1 MQARTSP
8 NKPNSENNHNDLM
21 AFFNA
26 VDEVFFTSDFI
37 DSKIVRIS
45 DACENLFGYTAEDFR
60 DNYLLWRELVHPEDQ
75 HIVSNQNEL
84 LQSGT
89 LVNSQY
95 RIIHKDSSIKWV
107 EKKISPILDNKGRLV
122 RLDGVLRD
130 ITERKEDEV
139 QHRNSESLYRNI
151 IETAQEGIWTIDEFE
166 KTNFVNQKICKM
178 FGYTYDEMLG
188 KSLFDFMDE
197 EGRVQAKANIA
208 RRHSG
213 VKENFD
219 IRYITKA
226 GKDLWANISTNPIF
240 DEQGSYKGALAMVT
254 DMTNRR
260 AEAEALKKSEA
271 NLRTVFDST
280 DTAYILIGAS
290 LDILSFNA
298 LAQKYSED
306 NNGISLEVNR
316 SIVDYFPSGRWPL
329 VKQMLD
335 KVAEGEPA
343 NYEINIT
350 SDQEQSKWYNIRW
363 LNVKNSEGKNW
374 GFVLANKDI
383 TEAKYAALEREKI
396 TADLIQR
403 NSDLEQFT
411 YIVSHNLRAP
421 VANIIGLSDMLG
433 DDDVDSG
440 TKQEIMTRITQS
452 IKHIDIVISDLN
464 HILQTRA
471 VNEKKEI
478 VFLAKLVESIKTSI
492 YNAVPDEK
500 VELIYDFAPL
510 ESMFIIRS
518 YAYSIFYNLIS
529 NSIKY
534 RKADTPSLIT
544 ISSTKQDGIVELR
557 FKDNGKGIDLEKNG
571 DQLFGLYKRFD
582 TVTEGKGMGLFM
594 VKTQVEA
601 LGGTIHINSKLNEG
615 TEFVIRFSLQSI
627 LPTV

>member
-1 MQARTSP
+1 MPARTLP
-8 NKPNSENNHNDLM
+8 IKPNSENNHNDLM

-26 VDEVFFTSDFI
+26 IDEVFFTSDFI

-45 DACENLFGYTAEDFR
+45 DTCEKLFGYTAADFLN
-60 DNYLLWRELVHPEDQ
+60 NYLLWRELVHPEDQ

-84 LQSGT
+84 LQSGK

-95 RIIHKDSSIKWV
+95 RIIRKDNSVRWV
-107 EKKISPILDNKGRLV
+107 EKKVSPVLDETGRLV
-122 RLDGVLRD
+122 RLDGVIRD

-139 QHRNSESLYRNI
+139 QHQKTEALYRQI

-178 FGYTYDEMLG
+178 FGYTYDEMMG

-197 EGRVQAKANIA
+197 EGKVYAKASIA
-208 RRHSG
+208 RRRAG

-219 IRYITKA
+219 IRYITKE
-226 GKDLWANISTNPIF
+226 GKDLWGNISTNPIF
-240 DEQGSYKGALAMVT
+240 DEEGIYKGALAMVT
-254 DMTNRR
+254 DITNRR

-271 NLRTVFDST
+271 NLRTVFDNT
-280 DTAYILIGAS
+280 DTAYILISAD
-290 LDILSFNA
+290 LNILSFNT
-298 LAQKYSED
+298 LAQKYSDE
-306 NNGISLEVNR
+306 NNGISLDVNR
-316 SIVDYFPSGRWPL
+316 PISDYFPPDRW
-329 VKQMLD
+329 VFIKQMLE
-335 KVAEGEPA
+335 KVANGEPA
-343 NYEINIT
+343 SYEINFT
-350 SDQEQSKWYNIRW
+350 KDNERAKWYNVRW
-363 LNVKNSEGKNW
+363 INVKNSEGKNW

-421 VANIIGLSDMLG
+421 VANIIGLSEMLG
-433 DDDVDSG
+433 DDDLDPEIR
-440 TKQEIMTRITQS
+440 QEIMTRISQS
-452 IKHIDIVISDLN
+452 IKNIDIVITDLN

-478 VFLAKLVESIKTSI
+478 VFLGKMVEAVKASI
-492 YNAVPDEK
+492 YNAAPNENVQ
-500 VELIYDFAPL
+500 LIYDFTPL
-510 ESMFIIRS
+510 ESLFTIRS

-534 RKADTPSLIT
+534 RQANMPSVIN
-544 ISSTKQDGIVELR
+544 ISINKLDDKVELR
-557 FKDNGKGIDLEKNG
+557 FKDNGKGIDLEKNSN
-571 DQLFGLYKRFD
+571 QVFGLYKRFD

-601 LGGTIHINSKLNEG
+601 LGGTIDINSKPNEG
-615 TEFVIRFSLQSI
+615 AEFIIRFSFQSI
-627 LPTV
+627 LPAV

>member
-1 MQARTSP
+1 
-8 NKPNSENNHNDLM
+8 
-21 AFFNA
+21 
-26 VDEVFFTSDFI
+26 
-37 DSKIVRIS
+37 
-45 DACENLFGYTAEDFR
+45 
-60 DNYLLWRELVHPEDQ
+60 
-75 HIVSNQNEL
+75 
-84 LQSGT
+84 
-89 LVNSQY
+89 
-95 RIIHKDSSIKWV
+95 
-107 EKKISPILDNKGRLV
+107 V
-122 RLDGVLRD
+122 RLDGVIRD

-433 DDDVDSG
+433 DDDIDNG

-510 ESMFIIRS
+510 ESVFIIRS

-615 TEFVIRFSLQSI
+615 AEFVIRFSLQSI